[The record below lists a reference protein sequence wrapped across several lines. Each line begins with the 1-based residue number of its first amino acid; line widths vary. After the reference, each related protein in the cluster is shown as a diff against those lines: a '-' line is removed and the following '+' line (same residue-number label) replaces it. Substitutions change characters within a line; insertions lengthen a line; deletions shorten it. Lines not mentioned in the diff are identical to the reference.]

1 MAIKHAFTSG
11 KADGGDAT
19 LVQPSNWNANHTID
33 SEVTFPAIASPA
45 TPAAGNFNF
54 FGKTLGNTRVM
65 PASVGPSG
73 MDYTLQPSQW
83 RQKVGMFNV
92 STAAV
97 SGVFGASYTVVGTVA
112 VRTLASTSLFTR
124 MRRLGYTSTA
134 ATAGSLW
141 SIRNGAAQFS
151 TGNGSGLG
159 GFFQSIRFAVTDA
172 AVVSGAR
179 MFLGVSSATGAPTNV
194 EPSTL
199 TNSFGIAQLST
210 DATQLYLCYGGSAA
224 QTAVALGTGFPC
236 IQATAGIANGIP
248 YDFMIWC
255 PPNSNGV
262 INWQL
267 DRIDTGTSTAGTV
280 TPATLGVQTPANT
293 TMLNTWMYRTNN
305 ATALAVGIDIINI
318 YTETDY

>member
-1 MAIKHAFTSG
+1 MGIKHLFASATP
-11 KADGGDAT
+11 DGADAT
-19 LVQPSNWNANHTID
+19 LVRPSNWNANHTID
-33 SEVTFPAIASPA
+33 SEVTYPAIANPA
-45 TPAAGNFNF
+45 TPAANNFNL
-54 FGKTLGNTRVM
+54 FGKKLGNTRIM
-65 PASVGPSG
+65 PASIGPSG

-97 SGVFGASYTVVGTVA
+97 AGVFGASFTVVGTVA
-112 VRTLASTSLFTR
+112 ARTLASTSLFTR

-141 SIRNGAAQFS
+141 SIRNGTVQFS
-151 TGNGSGLG
+151 TGNGAGLG

-172 AVVSGAR
+172 AVVAGAR
-179 MFLGVSSATGAPTNV
+179 MFLGVSATTTAPTNV

-199 TNSFGIAQLST
+199 LNCFGVGQLST
-210 DATQLYLCYGGSAA
+210 DATQLYLFYGGSAA

-236 IQATAGIANGIP
+236 IQATAGINNGIP

-255 PPNSNGV
+255 PPNSIGV

-267 DRIDTGTSTAGTV
+267 DRIDTGTSTAGTITPV
-280 TPATLGVQTPANT
+280 TQGVQTPANT

>member
-1 MAIKHAFTSG
+1 MGVKHVFASA

-33 SEVTFPAIASPA
+33 SEVTFPAVASPA
-45 TPAAGNFNF
+45 TPSAGNFNF
-54 FGKTLGNTRVM
+54 YGKTLGNTRIM
-65 PASVGPSG
+65 PAAIGPSG

-97 SGVFGASYTVVGTVA
+97 AGVFGASFTVVGTLTA
-112 VRTLASTSLFTR
+112 RTLASTSLFTR
-124 MRRLGYTSTA
+124 MRKLGYVSA
-134 ATAGSLW
+134 ATGGALF

-179 MFLGVSSATGAPTNV
+179 MFLGVSSTTGAPTNV
-194 EPSTL
+194 EPNTL
-199 TNSFGIAQLST
+199 LNCFGVGQLST
-210 DATQLYLCYGGSAA
+210 DATQLYLFYGGSAA
-224 QTAVALGTGFPC
+224 QTPVALGTGFPC
-236 IQATAGIANGIP
+236 IQATAGINNGIP

-267 DRIDTGTSTAGTV
+267 DRIDTGTSTSGTV

-293 TMLNTWMYRTNN
+293 TMLNTFMYRTNN
-305 ATALAVGIDIINI
+305 ATLLAVGMDIVNI

>member
-1 MAIKHAFTSG
+1 
-11 KADGGDAT
+11 
-19 LVQPSNWNANHTID
+19 
-33 SEVTFPAIASPA
+33 
-45 TPAAGNFNF
+45 
-54 FGKTLGNTRVM
+54 
-65 PASVGPSG
+65 
-73 MDYTLQPSQW
+73 MDYTLQPAQW
-83 RQKVGMFNV
+83 RQKVGMFNP

-97 SGVFGASYTVVGTVA
+97 SGVFGASFTVVGTLA

-134 ATAGSLW
+134 ATAGALF
-141 SIRNGAAQFS
+141 SIRNAAAQFS

-179 MFLGVSSATGAPTNV
+179 MFLGVSSTTAAPTNV

-199 TNSFGIAQLST
+199 LNCFGVGQLST
-210 DATQLYLCYGGSAA
+210 DNTQLYLFYGGSAA
-224 QTAVALGTGFPC
+224 QTAIPLGTGFPC

-267 DRIDTGTSTAGTV
+267 ERIGGASTAGTI
-280 TPATLGVQTPANT
+280 TPTTPGVQTPANT
-293 TMLNTWMYRTNN
+293 TMLNTFMYRTNN
-305 ATALAVGIDIINI
+305 ATALAVGMDIINI

>member
-1 MAIKHAFTSG
+1 MGIKHLFSSG
-11 KADGGDAT
+11 KVDGGDAT

-33 SEVTFPAIASPA
+33 TEVTYPAIASPA
-45 TPAAGNFNF
+45 TPSANNFNF
-54 FGKTLGNTRVM
+54 FGKKLGNTRIM
-65 PASVGPSG
+65 PASIGPSG
-73 MDYTLQPSQW
+73 MDYTLQPSIW
-83 RQKVGMFNV
+83 RQKAGVFNP

-97 SGVFGASYTVVGTVA
+97 SGVFGASFTIVGTVA
-112 VRTLASTSLFTR
+112 ARTLTSTSLFTR

-141 SIRNGAAQFS
+141 SVRNAAAQFS

-172 AVVSGAR
+172 AVVAGAR
-179 MFLGVSSATGAPTNV
+179 MFLGVSSTITAPTNV

-199 TNSFGIAQLST
+199 LNCFGVGQLST
-210 DATQLYLCYGGSAA
+210 DATQLYLFYGGSAA

-236 IQATAGIANGIP
+236 IQATAGINNGIP

-255 PPNSNGV
+255 PPNSIGV

-267 DRIDTGTSTAGTV
+267 DRIDTGTSTAGTITPV
-280 TPATLGVQTPANT
+280 TQGVQTPANT

-305 ATALAVGIDIINI
+305 ATALAVGIDIVSI

>member
-11 KADGGDAT
+11 KTDGGDAT

-33 SEVTFPAIASPA
+33 SEVTFPVVANPA
-45 TPAAGNFNF
+45 TPSANNFNF
-54 FGKTLGNTRVM
+54 YGKILGNTRVM
-65 PASVGPSG
+65 PTAVGPSG
-73 MDYTLQPSQW
+73 MDYVLQPSMW
-83 RQKVGMFNV
+83 RQKAGMFNP

-112 VRTLASTSLFTR
+112 IRTLASTSLFTR
-124 MRRLGYTSTA
+124 IRRLGYTSTA

-141 SIRNGAAQFS
+141 SIRNGSAQFS

-199 TNSFGIAQLST
+199 TNAFGIAQLST

-267 DRIDTGTSTAGTV
+267 QRIDTNTSTGGTV

-293 TMLNTWMYRTNN
+293 TMLNTYMYRTNN
-305 ATALAVGIDIINI
+305 TTALAVGIDIISI